1 MYLIQSMF
9 NQISTIFKENSNV
22 NFDCMRYKFQLSTK
36 KKRLSEIYFLFDIVL
51 YSVDRDVRDF
61 PFKNIYK
68 YGNINIFSVIT
79 TILDI

>member
-1 MYLIQSMF
+1 MF
-9 NQISTIFKENSNV
+9 VVCNPCIWLYALQILAKHE
-22 NFDCMRYKFQLSTK
+22 

-51 YSVDRDVRDF
+51 YLVDRDERDS